1 MLSGISI
8 SCFACSYS
16 ITLLMELSRLFF
28 RAPIRFPL
36 MLVFTVL
43 GLFTQLVYLVLVT
56 QTELQQGR
64 TTPLASWH
72 DWCLMASWVIAAAY
86 LGLIIRRPEKSL
98 GIFLLPLVLG
108 LIVVAHFYQDAG
120 SFARHEALSIW
131 RVIHGSALLVGTAAV
146 ILGFASG
153 IMYLL
158 QSNRLKKKVPPRQG
172 LQLPSLEWLQRFNR
186 ESLLISTALL
196 AAGLVSGIALN
207 LIQTRTI
214 SWTDPV
220 VLSSGVLFVWLISAT
235 IFEWVYKP
243 AHQGRKVAYLTM
255 ASFVFLGLALWF
267 VLQGGHAGQV
277 GAPKPGTTSNVPVKV
292 PVKVSPNVSENS
304 ETLL

>member
-1 MLSGISI
+1 M
-8 SCFACSYS
+8 
-16 ITLLMELSRLFF
+16 FF
-28 RAPIRFPL
+28 RAPVRFPL
-36 MLVFTVL
+36 MLAFTVI
-43 GLFTQLVYLVLVT
+43 GLFTQLVYLILVT
-56 QTELQQGR
+56 QAELQQGI
-64 TTPLASWH
+64 TAPLSSWH

-98 GIFLLPLVLG
+98 GIFLLPLALG
-108 LIVVAHFYQDAG
+108 LIVIAYFYQGVG
-120 SFARHEALSIW
+120 SFARDEALSIW
-131 RVIHGSALLVGTAAV
+131 RVVHGGALLVGTVAV

-158 QSNRLKKKVPPRQG
+158 QSDRLKKKIPPRQG

-196 AAGLVSGIALN
+196 AVGLVSGIALN
-207 LIQTRTI
+207 LIKTNAI

-220 VLSSGVLFVWLISAT
+220 VLSSGVLFLWLISAT
-235 IFEWVYKP
+235 IFELVYKP

-267 VLQGGHAGQV
+267 VLQGGHAEQV
-277 GAPKPGTTSNVPVKV
+277 QRPAPTPSQI
-292 PVKVSPNVSENS
+292 VSDSSEVVS
-304 ETLL
+304 L